1 MIQKTS
7 IGSGSYNTVYV
18 NVNCL
23 EAVEL
28 FGKILKADSAFKIL
42 SNGSG
47 DTQTLSVNIC
57 QASVV

>member
-18 NVNCL
+18 NCL
-23 EAVEL
+23 EAAEL

-42 SNGSG
+42 PNGSG

>member
-18 NVNCL
+18 NCL
-23 EAVEL
+23 EAAEL

-42 SNGSG
+42 PNGSG
-47 DTQTLSVNIC
+47 DTQPS
-57 QASVV
+57 